1 MWVGGFINSLFIE
14 YCLVRQSKFN
24 IEKKVK
30 LWVVF
35 GHCVQRRLLCVI
47 GAGGASI
54 THESGTCIGA

>member
-1 MWVGGFINSLFIE
+1 MWVGGFINSLLLNIA
-14 YCLVRQSKFN
+14 LSDNQNFN
-24 IEKKVK
+24 IERKIK

-54 THESGTCIGA
+54 TQGLKDLHP